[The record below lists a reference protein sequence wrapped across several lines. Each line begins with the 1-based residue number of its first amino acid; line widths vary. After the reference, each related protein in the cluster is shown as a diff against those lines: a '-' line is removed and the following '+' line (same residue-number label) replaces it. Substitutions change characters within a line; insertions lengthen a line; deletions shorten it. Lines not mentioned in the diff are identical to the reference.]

1 MKTLILFVFLF
12 LYPFNVHKEKVSKVN
27 PDNFFQIKYETLLK
41 KKETIGLSQIA
52 SYIEYIQLETKDDC
66 LISGGKVWYFFTDD
80 FIFITNRDHILKYSR
95 SGKFI
100 RKIGAPGRGPGEIDL
115 IVNMSILPDKKL
127 IVVQTN
133 VGRKLLYFTFEG
145 DFVKTVTFT
154 SYVPYV
160 KVLRD
165 GKYLTHD
172 DGGSGKNK
180 YTFSLVNEKMD
191 TLSVIKNYNRWVYTQ
206 NISIGIGYPQFEPYY
221 ESEGRNYFKTMYN
234 DTVFS
239 VSIDK
244 IIPSYYID
252 LGKYRLPNE
261 LRPERLGPDN
271 IQKFRDNGSNY
282 YFANVFQGSDK
293 LFLTSFCYGKNPPN
307 YFLFKPESQTGS
319 LLINRSSVSTGFIND
334 WDGGLDFW
342 PVGSVSDDKVFMPIK
357 VLSIQKELERIKA
370 NKDPVKFSEQQKQL
384 IKMITES
391 DPFNNPILMIVTLKP
406 NN

>member
-12 LYPFNVHKEKVSKVN
+12 LYSFDFQKENGSKVN

-52 SYIEYIQLETKDDC
+52 SNLEYIQLETKDDC
-66 LISGGKVWYFFTDD
+66 LMSGGKVRYFFTDD
-80 FIFITNRDHILKYSR
+80 NIFITNRDHILKYSR
-95 SGKFI
+95 SGRFI

-115 IVNMSILPDKKL
+115 IVNMSIIPDKKL
-127 IVVQTN
+127 IIVQTN
-133 VGRKLLYFTFEG
+133 VGRKLLYFTFDG
-145 DFVKTVTFT
+145 DFVKTVGFS

-180 YTFSLVNEKMD
+180 YTFCLVNEKMD
-191 TLSVIKNYNRWVYTQ
+191 TLSVVKNYNHWVYKS
-206 NISIGIGYPQFEPYY
+206 NIMIGIGYPQFEPYY
-221 ESEGRNYFKTMYN
+221 ESGGRNYFKTMYN

-239 VSIDK
+239 ASSDK
-244 IIPSYYID
+244 IIPSYYIE

-271 IQKFRDNGSNY
+271 IQKFQDNGSNY
-282 YFANVFQGSDK
+282 YFANVFKGSDK

-307 YFLFKPESQTGS
+307 YFLFKPQSQTGS
-319 LLINRSSVSTGFIND
+319 LLVNKSGVSTGFVND

-342 PVGSVSDDKVFMPIK
+342 PIGSINDKQIFMPIS
-357 VLSIQKELERIKA
+357 VLRIQKELDRIKT
-370 NKDPVKFSEQQKQL
+370 NKESIKFPEKQQQL
-384 IKMITES
+384 IKMISES
-391 DPFNNPILMIVTLKP
+391 DPFNNPILMVVTLK
-406 NN
+406 